1 MKLTLKQWR
10 RLRDM
15 TQEQL
20 ADAVKVSTG
29 AISKWESGKSSPTV
43 KVLQSIADV
52 LEIGIEDILMP

>member
-1 MKLTLKQWR
+1 
-10 RLRDM
+10 M